1 MLVKRPNVFLIYFIL
16 TQYTSLYL
24 SLTFYFFL
32 ICINSMDRQIN
43 QFFKFPIYLRDR
55 PGWTLRKISDINID
69 SVSFRMR
76 MVTQNNTAPIRYIRY
91 PVPAPSPIRTL
102 VPTPFMFGVFPLVD
116 NFHISVSTISVSRA
130 GPLSGSVNNSPPP
143 LHAPLK
149 EPAVV
154 GQYLCM
160 WPVSLHPKHWLP
172 VGGPAPDLGVLT
184 PLPLWPPRGF
194 EPALSERVTPLGV
207 LYPAPRKNI
216 LCVSK
221 L

>member
-102 VPTPFMFGVFPLVD
+102 VPTPFMFGMFPLVH
-116 NFHISVSTISVSRA
+116 NFHLSVSTISVSGA
-130 GPLSGSVNNSPPP
+130 GPLSGSVNNSPSPSPCSPEGTCSCRAIFVYVAGLVTSKTLIASWRARPWSWSTHSPSP
-143 LHAPLK
+143 LT
-149 EPAVV
+149 
-154 GQYLCM
+154 
-160 WPVSLHPKHWLP
+160 
-172 VGGPAPDLGVLT
+172 T
-184 PLPLWPPRGF
+184 P
-194 EPALSERVTPLGV
+194 
-207 LYPAPRKNI
+207 N
-216 LCVSK
+216 
-221 L
+221 